1 MNLFFKVRKLS
12 PEATL
17 PTRENASDAGIDI
30 YTNESYTLRP
40 GERHTFST
48 GIAVEFPEGYVA
60 LFWDRSGLG
69 SKGIHRLAGVIDS
82 GYRGEWKVVLLNTT
96 DQPYKIEKGDKIIQ
110 CVLQKFEPVQIEEVE
125 VLSET
130 ARAEAGFG
138 SSGR

>member
-1 MNLFFKVRKLS
+1 MKVSFRVRKLS

-69 SKGIHRLAGVIDS
+69 SRGIHRLAGVIDS

-110 CVLQKFEPVQIEEVE
+110 CVLQKFEPVEIEEVE